1 MFWCEAARFALL
13 YLKMHVS
20 SCFDSLHTPSKPW
33 FYLQVSRLLPLSSSI
48 SFSTPFSI
56 SLSPSNLLLASC
68 FPVLLFGC
76 YGEGQPVRV
85 CASMS
90 MSVCVCVCVWVN
102 PSLRGWGGDSRSHKN
117 SHTHT
122 LWPLAPK
129 RGLVLTCSL
138 CLLDTARGL
147 FTDAMFTQHMSVCMC
162 EREREWERERGINR
176 GINMESTQTQ
186 KAGQPA
192 V

>member
-33 FYLQVSRLLPLSSSI
+33 FYLQVSRLLPLFSSI

-90 MSVCVCVCVWVN
+90 MSVCVCVCVCVGK
-102 PSLRGWGGDSRSHKN
+102 PEPEGVGRRLKVTQKQ

-122 LWPLAPK
+122 VASGPETWTCADMLS
-129 RGLVLTCSL
+129 VLTGHSE
-138 CLLDTARGL
+138 R
-147 FTDAMFTQHMSVCMC
+147 SVHRCNVYTTYVC
-162 EREREWERERGINR
+162 VYVWERERVR
-176 GINMESTQTQ
+176 AR
-186 KAGQPA
+186 KRDK
-192 V
+192 